1 MHKIPIACI
10 FPLIAENRIFPS
22 NRPFTQEYQNLRE
35 FEKQK
40 HTDILSHTY
49 ATDRKTFYI
58 IRIKAKIYNVSGIEM
73 LHSKLKFC
81 LIQNIETVFVQ
92 L

>member
-40 HTDILSHTY
+40 HTDTFCQSH

-58 IRIKAKIYNVSGIEM
+58 IRIKAKIYYVSGIEI
-73 LHSKLKFC
+73 LHSKQEFH
-81 LIQNIETVFVQ
+81 LIWKI
-92 L
+92 

>member
-22 NRPFTQEYQNLRE
+22 NRPFAREYQNLRE

-40 HTDILSHTY
+40 HTDIFCQSY
-49 ATDRKTFYI
+49 ATDGKTFNI
-58 IRIKAKIYNVSGIEM
+58 IRIKAKIYYVWGIEM
-73 LHSKLKFC
+73 LHVL
-81 LIQNIETVFVQ
+81 
-92 L
+92 